1 MMASLRAPLR
11 SALCRISC
19 APTFSSIRLI
29 SSSNHHPP
37 DDLAHIQQHYQIHR
51 RGQDGHGSREYLLL
65 PPDVKDVEEVQL
77 DPTLPAAALFAHRNI
92 LFGARS
98 FLTGVKVAEVCPPL
112 VQLAV
117 EEAEEYGEQPQG
129 MASLKGLCGWVTHAL
144 NEDPPSTS
152 STTLQTLDPSAL
164 EAVRAI
170 ATQVPRP
177 GHSVVGQGTY
187 RDGKEAWQE
196 LAKEFVERG
205 LGDEANLYKRHG
217 GRLVAIDHLAD
228 TSPDYLKSAGGA
240 MARFFFL

>member
-1 MMASLRAPLR
+1 M
-11 SALCRISC
+11 
-19 APTFSSIRLI
+19 
-29 SSSNHHPP
+29 
-37 DDLAHIQQHYQIHR
+37 
-51 RGQDGHGSREYLLL
+51 
-65 PPDVKDVEEVQL
+65 
-77 DPTLPAAALFAHRNI
+77 
-92 LFGARS
+92 
-98 FLTGVKVAEVCPPL
+98 AEVCPPL

-144 NEDPPSTS
+144 KEDPSTS
-152 STTLQTLDPSAL
+152 TTTLQTLDPSAL

-205 LGDEANLYKRHG
+205 LGDEANLYKQHG